1 MLTMLNHTLKT
12 IALLVITLS
21 TFTISHAH
29 ANDQD
34 ALLKAADPNISG
46 AYVRER
52 FNALQNKPFDDTYI
66 RKNALLIGDSHAQ
79 DFLNMVAE
87 NGKLSGYQIRTRK
100 IPTQCQIYLGDS
112 HARYIAR
119 KDKTLC
125 GDSDNLIRAKKQIEK
140 ADLIIFAAN
149 WKTWSANTLQTTI
162 EQLSLRPEQKLIII
176 GRKNFGKINIRRY
189 LKMDQQQR
197 AALKNNVDE
206 VQVEINQIMNRSIKQ
221 NPQIAYVDLHAALCG
236 AKDADTCPIFTP
248 EGELISFD
256 GGHLTK
262 AGAEYLGKVLFGKA
276 SNRFF

>member
-1 MLTMLNHTLKT
+1 MLNNTLKT
-12 IALLVITLS
+12 IILLGFFLSHFVIN
-21 TFTISHAH
+21 HAK

-34 ALLKAADPNISG
+34 ALLKAADPEISG

-79 DFLNMVAE
+79 DFLNMLVE

-140 ADLIIFAAN
+140 ADLIIFVAN
-149 WKTWSANTLQTTI
+149 WKIWSAKTLQATI
-162 EQLSLRPEQKLIII
+162 EQMSLRPEQKLIII

-189 LKMDQQQR
+189 LKMNQQKR
-197 AALKNNVDE
+197 AELKNKVDE
-206 VQVEINQIMNRSIKQ
+206 VQVEINQIMNSSLKQ
-221 NPQIAYVDLHAALCG
+221 NQQIDYVDLHAALCG
-236 AKDADTCPIFTP
+236 ARSADTCPIFTP

-262 AGAEYLGKVLFGKA
+262 AGAEYLGKVLFGKVE
-276 SNRFF
+276 NRLFD

>member
-12 IALLVITLS
+12 IALLVFTLS
-21 TFTISHAH
+21 TFTITHAH
-29 ANDQD
+29 ASDQD
-34 ALLKAADPNISG
+34 ALLKAADPDISG

-79 DFLNMVAE
+79 DFLNMIAE

-149 WKTWSANTLQTTI
+149 WKVWSANTLQATI

-206 VQVEINQIMNRSIKQ
+206 VQVEINQIMNSNIKQ
-221 NPQIAYVDLHAALCG
+221 SQQITYIDLHTTLCG
-236 AKDADTCPIFTP
+236 AKNADSCPIFTP
-248 EGELISFD
+248 KGELISFD

-262 AGAEYLGKVLFGKA
+262 AGAEYLGKIVFDKFN
-276 SNRFF
+276 NRFL